1 MNNIKNYLKQNEL
14 LQYRNNYY
22 NDHYYNLYSI
32 DVSESKQSSY
42 FFENVEISFD
52 NESNNYTLRF
62 DKKDSITVFM
72 ILAFDLE
79 NCTSLYNDVTYVFE
93 INLENFLIFL
103 DKSKTKNVIVF
114 DNLDYETYSCV
125 LCGVLGVE
133 NKNTTINRSIGLA
146 LEKWD
151 NRS

>member
-1 MNNIKNYLKQNEL
+1 MNDIKNYLKQNEL
-14 LQYRNNYY
+14 LQYHNNYY

-42 FFENVEISFD
+42 IFENVEISFD
-52 NESNNYTLRF
+52 NKSNNYTLHF
-62 DKKDSITVFM
+62 NKKDSITAFM

-79 NCTSLYNDVTYVFE
+79 NCTGLYNDIKYVFE

-103 DKSKTKNVIVF
+103 DKSKTKNVIIF

-133 NKNTTINRSIGLA
+133 NKNTTMNRSVGLA

-151 NRS
+151 NRP